1 MSQLIVVEAPE
12 RGFAHVEAPGIRR
25 VVARNAGPMTYH
37 GTNTWL
43 VDTARGQAIIDP
55 GPDDPQH
62 LRELVTIAG
71 SINCILLTHHH
82 RDHAGGMAAMQAAT
96 GAPVFDYAAFRAGQ
110 TLPPAL
116 AGWTPIETPGH
127 AADHLCFAREDGV
140 MLTGDLVFG
149 WTTGLVD
156 DMAAYMASLHLLLTR
171 ADRLYL
177 PGHGP
182 PITQPARLVRALL
195 HHRLAREA
203 AILGSLAEAPRNIE
217 WLLARHY
224 PGLASSLHGAALV
237 NLRAHLRKLE
247 ADGRILATASLWQS
261 KGSPLAVPP
270 GVPPAMPPGP

>member
-1 MSQLIVVEAPE
+1 MSQLIAAGAPS
-12 RGFAHVEAPGIRR
+12 RGVAHAEAPGIRR

-43 VDTARGQAIIDP
+43 IDTSAGVTIVDP

-62 LRELVTIAG
+62 VREVASIAG
-71 SINCILLTHHH
+71 AIDSILLTHRH
-82 RDHAGGMAAMQAAT
+82 RDHAGGLAAMRAAT
-96 GAPVFDYAAFRAGQ
+96 GAPVFDHAALRAGQ

-116 AGWTPIETPGH
+116 AGWTPIEMPGH
-127 AADHLCFAREDGV
+127 AADHVCFARDDGV
-140 MLTGDLVFG
+140 VLTGDLVLG

-156 DMAAYMASLHLLLTR
+156 DMAAYMASLQSLLAR

-203 AILGSLAEAPRNIE
+203 AILGSLAGAPRDIE

-224 PGLASSLHGAALV
+224 PGLDAPLHGAALV

-247 ADGRILATASLWQS
+247 THGRIVATPGLWQS
-261 KGSPLAVPP
+261 LVAV
-270 GVPPAMPPGP
+270 